1 MKSKYEGEYDDLK
14 EEYEGYEFGEGESQ
28 EEIREDSR
36 WVLEAFIGFRAVG
49 RGREVGLG
57 VVQDLDT
64 VEEEDVSHR
73 SDRNSLLKKDSI
85 EVTDKEQL
93 SGGSLVV

>member
-1 MKSKYEGEYDDLK
+1 M
-14 EEYEGYEFGEGESQ
+14 
-28 EEIREDSR
+28 
-36 WVLEAFIGFRAVG
+36 
-49 RGREVGLG
+49 GLG

-85 EVTDKEQL
+85 EVTDREQL
-93 SGGSLVV
+93 SGGIRVL